1 MVIPM
6 ISVHFVD
13 GLGWTAGAVGL
24 VLAARQLFQQ
34 GLTPLSGV
42 LADRLGAKPLIAIGM
57 IVRAVG
63 FAAMGFA
70 ETYELL
76 MISAIVAALGGA
88 LFESPRSA
96 AVVALTDESERSTYF
111 AKTGVVAGLGI
122 TAGTQ
127 LGALLLGVDF
137 RLVSLVAA
145 ASYVLILVMILIWLP
160 AVRVADKGGPLPR
173 FAPGLPRSH
182 LSLVHRLH
190 GRALV
195 HVGPVLDYVAA
206 GGGRH
211 FRQRQR
217 RGLGLRGQLRR
228 RGRSRL
234 PDASPRRTTVWGAP
248 GAHRGCGVDGGG
260 IDLHR
265 FLAGHYQFARRG
277 LCLLPGDRAGS
288 TDRAGGGLGAR

>member
-1 MVIPM
+1 MG
-6 ISVHFVD
+6 S
-13 GLGWTAGAVGL
+13 AGRRRAVGL

-70 ETYELL
+70 ATYELL
-76 MISAIVAALGGA
+76 MISAIVAAIGGA

-160 AVRVADKGGPLPR
+160 PVRVADERRHRCAVCDWPFAIAHFCPTPASWADTGSCRRSSRLRCRWWRPPSPDNPAPSPGSTLSTPPSRSFSATPCRVSSNARFGARTALIGGV
-173 FAPGLPRSH
+173 
-182 LSLVHRLH
+182 LVT
-190 GRALV
+190 
-195 HVGPVLDYVAA
+195 AA
-206 GGGRH
+206 GLVFIGFSRDMISLLA
-211 FRQRQR
+211 
-217 RGLGLRGQLRR
+217 RGL
-228 RGRSRL
+228 RL
-234 PDASPRRTTVWGAP
+234 
-248 GAHRGCGVDGGG
+248 
-260 IDLHR
+260 
-265 FLAGHYQFARRG
+265 LA
-277 LCLLPGDRAGS
+277 GDRAGA
-288 TDRAGGGLGAR
+288 TDRADSGRRAG